1 METIEYVTSVQSHH
15 IIKRTEMKGENLTKI
30 GVCVIGSGR
39 AGMIHARNFSRR
51 VNRAQLVALAD
62 AHAETLQA
70 AQKELEVETGYADYH
85 DALTDPR
92 VDAVV
97 VVTPTA
103 LHREVVLTA
112 AKAGKHIL
120 CEKPMAMDVR
130 ECDDMIAACKDAG
143 VKLQIGFMRRY
154 DESFMAARQRI
165 NDGEIGEVVLV
176 KSLTHGPSV
185 PQEWM
190 YDIRKS
196 NGPLAE
202 VNSHDIDTLRWFA
215 DEEIT
220 EVYALGGNFRCPQA
234 VERYPDFYDT
244 VAMICRFADGRQG
257 FIDGAVSV
265 GYGYDARTEIV
276 GTRGIMFVGR
286 REQDSVVG
294 CSTDRGIA
302 QPFVKSWRTL
312 FTEAYVAEDQDF
324 VDCIREDREPR
335 VRGLDGRMA
344 VAVVNAGNR
353 SIIERAPVNV
363 ETTAQKVH
371 TGGRR

>member
-1 METIEYVTSVQSHH
+1 MIEYVTSEQSHH
-15 IIKRTEMKGENLTKI
+15 IIKRTGMKGENLTKI

-70 AQKELEVETGYADYH
+70 AQKELEVETGYADYR
-85 DALTDPR
+85 DALADPR

-103 LHREVVLTA
+103 LHREVVLAA
-112 AKAGKHIL
+112 AKAGKHVL

-130 ECDDMIAACKDAG
+130 ECDDMIAACGEAG

-165 NDGEIGEVVLV
+165 SAGEIGEVVLV

-234 VERYPDFYDT
+234 VERYPDFYDN

-265 GYGYDARTEIV
+265 GYGYDSRAEIV

-324 VDCIREDREPR
+324 VDCIREDRDPR

-363 ETTAQKVH
+363 ETTAHKVH
-371 TGGRR
+371 TGGRQ

>member
-1 METIEYVTSVQSHH
+1 MQ
-15 IIKRTEMKGENLTKI
+15 KDDRKI

-39 AGMIHARNFSRR
+39 AGMIHARNFARR
-51 VNRAQLVALAD
+51 VGRGRLVALVD
-62 AHAETLQA
+62 AHAPTLDA
-70 AQKELEVETGYADYH
+70 ARKELDVETGYADFR
-85 DALTDPR
+85 DALADKR

-103 LHREVVLTA
+103 LHREVVLAA
-112 AKAGKHIL
+112 AKAGKHVL
-120 CEKPMAMDVR
+120 CEKPMAMDVQ
-130 ECDDMIAACKDAG
+130 ECDDMIAACDAAR

-154 DESFMAARQRI
+154 DDSFRAAKERI
-165 NDGEIGEVVLV
+165 DGGEIGEVVLV

-202 VNSHDIDTLRWFA
+202 VNSHDIDSARWFVGA
-215 DEEIT
+215 EID

-234 VERYPDFYDT
+234 VQKYPDFYDN
-244 VAMICRFADGRQG
+244 VSMACRFANGKQG

-265 GYGYDARTEIV
+265 GYGYDARMEIV
-276 GTRGIMFVGR
+276 GTSGVMFVGR
-286 REQDSVVG
+286 REQDFVTA
-294 CSTDRGIA
+294 CSTAKGIV

-312 FTEAYVAEDQDF
+312 FTEAYYNEDQDF
-324 VDCIREDREPR
+324 IDCIVDGREPR
-335 VRGLDGRMA
+335 VRGVDGRMA

-353 SIIERAPVNV
+353 SIVERTPVRV
-363 ETTAQKVH
+363 EGMRSKT
-371 TGGRR
+371 